1 MVDLTKRGKIYDNID
16 FQKRRLMESKV
27 SKAQEIRER
36 IRRKEVAIKNVRK
49 TNEVRLTAKETM
61 EYLQKM
67 GV

>member
-16 FQKRRLMESKV
+16 FQKRRLLESKV

-36 IRRKEVAIKNVRK
+36 IRRKEVAIQNVRK